1 MCYSCGSDT
10 RTPVASYN
18 DQVETVKRESAN
30 FAEFVSYAQKICGGS
45 ASPKKSQGDLADL
58 TGISTT
64 MLGRYKA
71 GLINPWSVS
80 SAVVEALARA
90 ARVEPSI
97 FFIWIQL
104 GKRAAMERQRQLAAS
119 PAAGVIPPEPTPLD
133 LARQLVD
140 LLAAQAAD
148 ASTGSGHGRA
158 DGAGLL
164 PPRPRLDLAA
174 IRRDLDQLEA
184 ASPTLFARLVVS
196 LDATAAVD
204 AVRADPGPTDLD
216 DDCWLAL
223 ARLLDQDPISY
234 RAQRVSSS

>member
-1 MCYSCGSDT
+1 M
-10 RTPVASYN
+10 ASYN

-30 FAEFVSYAQKICGGS
+30 FADFVSYAQKICGGS

-90 ARVEPSI
+90 ARVEPSVV
-97 FFIWIQL
+97 FVWLQH
-104 GKRAAMERQRQLAAS
+104 GKRAALVRQRQLAAS
-119 PAAGVIPPEPTPLD
+119 PAAGVIPPELTPLD

-140 LLAAQAAD
+140 LLAAQAPD
-148 ASTGSGHGRA
+148 AIAGPA
-158 DGAGLL
+158 DGCGSL
-164 PPRPRLDLAA
+164 PPQPRLDLAA

-196 LDATAAVD
+196 LDASAAVD
-204 AVRADPGPTDLD
+204 AVRADPGPAHLD
-216 DDCWLAL
+216 DECWLAL
-223 ARLLDQDPISY
+223 ARLLDQDPINY
-234 RAQRVSSS
+234 RAQRVSNF